1 MNRFTV
7 ITAVI
12 IITSSPTPSGKSIA
26 QMTVKGGSDAIK
38 DIFKGGSDSVVAIA
52 VGYAEGTRTA
62 NGSKT
67 SAYYGHSDPGNG
79 VWNLGSFSFQ
89 HCKETQYRCSTPE
102 EADGSQIKR
111 LEKQTEKIENKTKEI
126 NIELN
131 KEEKLNGIDL
141 ANQAPAAAL
150 EEKGYPERLKEA
162 KEKGLKGDEAI
173 LHARV
178 YSYWNPNTNSWDAPG
193 LGNTEENIRH
203 DQERRML
210 AIKRVL
216 ELRDKF
222 GGR

>member
-38 DIFKGGSDSVVAIA
+38 DIFKGGSDSIVAIA
-52 VGYAEGTRTA
+52 VGHAEGTRTA

-67 SAYYGHSDPGNG
+67 SAYYGHEDPADKH
-79 VWNLGSFSFQ
+79 WNKGWCSFSVRRSGIEV
-89 HCKETQYRCSTPE
+89 KNPE
-102 EADGSQIKR
+102 EADKVCEQKIKKADNDIRYAASQNG
-111 LEKQTEKIENKTKEI
+111 LELTF
-126 NIELN
+126 
-131 KEEKLNGIDL
+131 EERIQLIDL
-141 ANQAPAAAL
+141 CNQSPEACLGWSDGANPGAIVL
-150 EEKGYPERLKEA
+150 LKEF
-162 KEKGLKGDEAI
+162 KEKGVDDPLLK
-173 LHARV
+173 ARV
-178 YSYWNPNTNSWDAPG
+178 EAFRNQYTGVVEAFTSDMTP
-193 LGNTEENIRH
+193 